1 MATRLILYPN
11 ITLYDSVDTLPDHY
25 IKLELDTFR
34 IIDSN
39 NTVTAYCLVEKL
51 ALDEFVTMDSYKK
64 IHADLLDAYRKQ
76 HWNYCEQAIAGLM
89 GHWGGELDTFYIDLL
104 DRVNQHKENGVSKD
118 WTAIIIKDTMS

>member
-1 MATRLILYPN
+1 MN
-11 ITLYDSVDTLPDHY
+11 IIFGDSVDILPDHY

-34 IIDSN
+34 TAN

-51 ALDEFVTMDSYKK
+51 APDEFGNMDSYKK

-89 GHWGGELDTFYIDLL
+89 GRWNGEIDTFYADLL
-104 DRVNQHKENGVSKD
+104 QRVNQYRQNGVPD
-118 WTAIIIKDTMS
+118 NWTATVIKTQTQNQS

>member
-1 MATRLILYPN
+1 MN
-11 ITLYDSVDTLPDHY
+11 IIFGDSVDTLPDHY

-34 IIDSN
+34 VNDSN

-51 ALDEFVTMDSYKK
+51 APDEFITMDSYKK

-89 GHWGGELDTFYIDLL
+89 GRWGSELDTFYIDLL
-104 DRVNQHKENGVSKD
+104 TRVSQYKENGVPD
-118 WTAIIIKDTMS
+118 NWTPIRLKSAV

>member
-1 MATRLILYPN
+1 MN
-11 ITLYDSVDTLPDHY
+11 IIFGDSVDTLPDHY

-34 IIDSN
+34 VNDSN

-51 ALDEFVTMDSYKK
+51 APDEFITMDSYKK

-89 GHWGGELDTFYIDLL
+89 GRWGGELDTFYIDLL
-104 DRVNQHKENGVSKD
+104 DRVSKHKENGVLD
-118 WTAIIIKDTMS
+118 NWTAMIIKTQTQS